1 MMKVV
6 RSCERRTGGAQPNSR
21 CFECGEKEARRRARS
36 TRAFC
41 RKRAHFVL
49 WMRMDPV
56 RVKRRRGSDAEIA
69 PHVNEMGRG
78 FFFTEPIWRE
88 TPHDYRCT
96 RGAWKAHARP
106 FSQWVT
112 QHIERWQRHSWTAT
126 PLLHRLR
133 YGTSPPARRT
143 SFAGRFKW
151 QEGLGSAPTMS
162 LTMSLKLTLRRQ
174 PLAFLRATL
183 EAARRRRKALGLVVG
198 QLLGTEDKGRLA
210 VSAS

>member
-1 MMKVV
+1 MCVAA
-6 RSCERRTGGAQPNSR
+6 SGGRGALSR
-21 CFECGEKEARRRARS
+21 IAVASNAVRRRREGGARS

-56 RVKRRRGSDAEIA
+56 RGKRRRGSDAEIA

-126 PLLHRLR
+126 PLRLHRLR

-151 QEGLGSAPTMS
+151 QEGLGSAP
-162 LTMSLKLTLRRQ
+162 TMSLKLTLRRQ